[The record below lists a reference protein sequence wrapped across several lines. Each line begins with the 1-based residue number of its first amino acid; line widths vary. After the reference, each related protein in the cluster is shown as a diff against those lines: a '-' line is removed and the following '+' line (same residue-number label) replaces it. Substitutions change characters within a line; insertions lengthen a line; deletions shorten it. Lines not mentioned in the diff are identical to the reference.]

1 VSRIGKM
8 PVKVP
13 KGVTVQVE
21 AGGILVSGGKSRLRT
36 PLPPGITAKVEG
48 DEVRISR
55 DQDTKQKKALHGLVR
70 ALLANSVRGVTE
82 GFSRELDIV
91 GIGYRAQLAGRKL
104 QMALGYS
111 HPVEFDIPEGIEI
124 KVDKQTHLVVSGA
137 DRQLVGQ
144 VAANIRR
151 LRSPEPYKGKGIR
164 YSDEII
170 RRKAGKVGKTAA
182 A

>member
-1 VSRIGKM
+1 MSRIGKK

-13 KGVTVQVE
+13 QGVTVKVE
-21 AGGILVSGGKSRLRT
+21 AGGIVVSGGKSHLRT

-48 DEVRISR
+48 DEIRVLR
-55 DQDTKQKKALHGLVR
+55 DQDTKQKKSLHGLIR

-82 GFSRELDIV
+82 GFTRELDIV
-91 GIGYRAQLAGRKL
+91 GIGYRAQMAGRQL
-104 QMALGYS
+104 QLSLGYS
-111 HPVEFDIPEGIEI
+111 HPVEFNVPEGIEI
-124 KVDKQTHLVVSGA
+124 RVDKQTHLVVSGA
-137 DRQLVGQ
+137 DRHLVGQ

-151 LRSPEPYKGKGIR
+151 LRGPEPYKGKGIR

>member
-1 VSRIGKM
+1 VSRIGKK

-13 KGVTVQVE
+13 QGVTVKVE
-21 AGGILVSGGKSRLRT
+21 AGGIVVSGGKSHLRT

-48 DEVRISR
+48 DEIRVLR
-55 DQDTKQKKALHGLVR
+55 DQDTKQKKSLHGLIR

-82 GFSRELDIV
+82 GFTRELDIV
-91 GIGYRAQLAGRKL
+91 GIGYRAQMAGRQL
-104 QMALGYS
+104 QLSLGYS
-111 HPVEFDIPEGIEI
+111 HPVEFNVPEGIEI
-124 KVDKQTHLVVSGA
+124 RVDKQTHLVVSGA
-137 DRQLVGQ
+137 DRHLVGQ

-151 LRSPEPYKGKGIR
+151 LRGPEPYKGKGIR

>member
-1 VSRIGKM
+1 VSRIGRM

-13 KGVTVQVE
+13 KGVTIKVE
-21 AGGILVSGGKSRLRT
+21 ADGILVVGGKSRMRT

-48 DEVRISR
+48 DEVHVLR
-55 DQDTKQKKALHGLVR
+55 DQDTKQKKALHGMAR

-104 QMALGYS
+104 QITLGYS
-111 HPVEFDIPEGIEI
+111 HPVEFDIPEGVEV

-137 DRQLVGQ
+137 DRHLVGQ

-151 LRSPEPYKGKGIR
+151 LKGPEPYKGKGIR
-164 YSDEII
+164 YSGEVI